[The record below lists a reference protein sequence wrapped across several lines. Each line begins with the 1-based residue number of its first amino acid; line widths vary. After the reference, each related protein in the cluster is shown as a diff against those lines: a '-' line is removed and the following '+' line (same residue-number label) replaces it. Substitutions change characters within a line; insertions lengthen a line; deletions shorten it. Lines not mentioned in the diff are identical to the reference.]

1 MRYSL
6 PPLNS
11 FRAFECVARHMSFAK
26 AANELGLTPSAL
38 SYQVKMLEDQLQTQ
52 LFTRLN
58 RAIELTSAGHR
69 LLPGVEAGLENFS
82 EAVARI
88 KGVDEDKVLV
98 ISTGPGTASKVIAPR
113 IYRFMEA
120 YPEIELRIS
129 ANLKLVDFYRD
140 DVDLGLRFGRGPY
153 PGLHIDFLAEDF
165 LTPMCAPRLASKM
178 REPTDLKN
186 LTLLHEDSMATFLNA
201 PGWKEWLKTAGIS
214 RTSWSEKGMHFSQ
227 IDHAQDAAIEG
238 AGVILGRKVLCAHD
252 ARLGLL
258 AKPFEF
264 EISATAHYMLVGLES
279 SFQKHK
285 CKAFID
291 WIKAELNELCL
302 S

>member
-26 AANELGLTPSAL
+26 AALELGLTPSAL
-38 SYQVKMLEDQLQTQ
+38 SYQIKMLEEQLQVQ
-52 LFTRLN
+52 LFVRLN
-58 RAIELTSAGHR
+58 RAIELTSAGHQ

-82 EAVARI
+82 EAVARV
-88 KGVDEDKVLV
+88 KGIDEDNVLV

-129 ANLKLVDFYRD
+129 ANLKLVDFYKD

-153 PGLHIDFLAEDF
+153 PGLHVDFLMEDY
-165 LTPMCAPRLASKM
+165 LTPMCAPRLAEQM
-178 REPTDLKN
+178 RQPEDLKN
-186 LTLLHEDSMATFLNA
+186 FTLLHEDSMATFLNA
-201 PGWKEWLKTAGIS
+201 PSWKDWLRSAGVS
-214 RTSWSEKGMHFSQ
+214 RTAWADKGMHFSQ

-238 AGVILGRKVLCAHD
+238 AGVILGRKVLCAYD

-258 AKPFEF
+258 TNPFDLK
-264 EISATAHYMLVGLES
+264 IPATAHYMLVGLEN

-285 CKAFID
+285 CKVFID
-291 WIKAELNELCL
+291 WIKSELEELCPA
-302 S
+302 